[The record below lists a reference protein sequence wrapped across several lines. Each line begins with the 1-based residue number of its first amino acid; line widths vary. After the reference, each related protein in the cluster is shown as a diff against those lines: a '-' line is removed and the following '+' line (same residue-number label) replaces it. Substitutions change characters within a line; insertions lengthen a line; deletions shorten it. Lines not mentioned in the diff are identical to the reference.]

1 MAEPMA
7 LAVELEPI
15 GGDPH
20 NAVQMR
26 PVRTIYEDIPEGGFV
41 VKMAK
46 SCKLLELK
54 VALAQKLRI
63 SEESFTFAYEGE
75 EMDNEKTIKENGIP
89 EPGPAARR
97 AGAKV
102 DLLFLIKDGVELGA
116 QRERREAQER
126 AAEAE
131 RLRQQEEAQKKQ
143 EEDEKRAREE
153 EEVKMAAKRKA
164 DAEAEQRRQD
174 EARRAHRCVLRC
186 LEIGGGGG
194 KELITAS
201 NLTVVEVARQLYREL
216 NMLRDDEHRGGLV
229 LLHEGQPLPG
239 RQTLQDAG
247 VHDGDE
253 VMYFWGEGGEAVALG
268 ADMEPA

>member
-1 MAEPMA
+1 MSDEPIE
-7 LAVELEPI
+7 LAQI

-46 SCKLLELK
+46 SCKLSELK
-54 VALAQKLRI
+54 ASLAQKLSI
-63 SEESFTFAYEGE
+63 SEESFNFAYEGE
-75 EMDNEKTIKENGIP
+75 EMDDQKTIKENGIP

-97 AGAKV
+97 AGARV
-102 DLLFLIKDGVELGA
+102 ELLFLIKEGVELGA
-116 QRERREAQER
+116 QRERREAAEQ

-131 RLRQQEEAQKKQ
+131 RLRLEEEARRRQN
-143 EEDEKRAREE
+143 EEEKRLRAEE
-153 EEVKMAAKRKA
+153 AMKLAAKRKA
-164 DAEAEQRRQD
+164 DEEAEQRRQD
-174 EARRAHRCVLRC
+174 EARRQHRCVLRC

-201 NLTVVEVARQLYREL
+201 NLTVMEVARQLCREL
-216 NMLRDDEHRGGLV
+216 NMLRDEEHRGGII
-229 LLHEGQPLPG
+229 LLHDGQPLPG

-247 VHDGDE
+247 VQDGAE
-253 VMYFWGEGGEAVALG
+253 VMYYWGEGGEAVGLG
-268 ADMEPA
+268 ADVAPP